1 MIDTGTLTDLISQF
15 RNTTAV
21 DSISSET
28 VGSIL
33 QKIADLLVT
42 AGTQANHTSLLTKF

>member
-1 MIDTGTLTDLISQF
+1 MIDTGTLTDHITRF
-15 RNTTAV
+15 HNTTV
-21 DSISSET
+21 TDSISSET

-33 QKIADLLVT
+33 QKHADLLAT